1 MKQFE
6 GVPFG
11 SRQEVEAVY
20 KAILALD
27 PDNIEGIYE
36 PPTTNGTKLV
46 RTTLKKWG
54 IKGCA
59 VRKCRYGWYPEVTI
73 PRILFDYRFDG
84 SDPKRILQEF
94 DDRREVARHLQDCLT
109 TVYPNLTNR
118 YPDNNPLN
126 DGYIINLV
134 VE

>member
-20 KAILALD
+20 KKILALD
-27 PDNIEGIYE
+27 PDTVEGIHE

-46 RTTLKKWG
+46 RATLKKWG

-59 VRKCRYGWYPEVTI
+59 VRKCRYGWYPEVMV
-73 PRILFDYRFDG
+73 PRIRTELGRT
-84 SDPKRILQEF
+84 SEEF
-94 DDRREVARHLQDCLT
+94 LNDLDDTHQVARHLQNCLT
-109 TVYPNLTNR
+109 TVYPKLTNR